1 LRKVLIFVFAFL
13 IGILQTQIRVL
24 GVVPDFLVIFFVFL
38 VFKKKYFQGISL
50 IFILISRIFSSAP
63 VVGIVLYWA
72 IMEVIIGIWRRSFI
86 YIHKSA
92 SFFLIISLSV
102 YSFIFW
108 RTGYRVD
115 VNYWLNFLKY
125 LSINLLFFI
134 PLYFLI
140 PEIYSNE
147 EKE

>member
-1 LRKVLIFVFAFL
+1 L

>member
-1 LRKVLIFVFAFL
+1 MHKVLIFVFAFL
-13 IGILQTQIRVL
+13 MGILQTQIRVL
-24 GVVPDFLVIFFVFL
+24 GVVPNFLVIFFVFL
-38 VFKKKYFQGISL
+38 VFKKLYFQGISL
-50 IFILISRIFSSAP
+50 IFILISRMFSSAP
-63 VVGIVLYWA
+63 VLGIVLYWA
-72 IMEVIIGIWRRSFI
+72 IMEVIIDIWRKSFI
-86 YIHKSA
+86 SIHKSS

-115 VNYWLNFLKY
+115 INYWLNFLKY
-125 LSINLLFFI
+125 LSVNLLFFI

>member
-1 LRKVLIFVFAFL
+1 MRKVLIFVFAFL

-108 RTGYRVD
+108 RIGYRVD

>member
-1 LRKVLIFVFAFL
+1 LRKVLIFVSAFL

-50 IFILISRIFSSAP
+50 IFILISRMFSSAP

>member
-1 LRKVLIFVFAFL
+1 MRKVLIFVFAFL

-50 IFILISRIFSSAP
+50 IFILISRMFSSAP

-92 SFFLIISLSV
+92 SFFLVISLSV

>member
-1 LRKVLIFVFAFL
+1 MRKILIFVFAFL
-13 IGILQTQIRVL
+13 MGILQTQIRVL
-24 GVVPDFLVIFFVFL
+24 GIVPDFLVIFFVFL
-38 VFKKKYFQGISL
+38 VFKKLYFQGISL

-72 IMEVIIGIWRRSFI
+72 FMEVIIGIWRRSFI
-86 YIHKSA
+86 SIHKSA

-115 VNYWLNFLKY
+115 INYWLNLLKY

-134 PLYFLI
+134 PFYFLI

>member
-50 IFILISRIFSSAP
+50 IFILISRMFSSAP

-92 SFFLIISLSV
+92 SFFLVISLSV

>member
-1 LRKVLIFVFAFL
+1 MRKVLIFVFAFL

>member
-1 LRKVLIFVFAFL
+1 MRKVLIFVFAFL

-50 IFILISRIFSSAP
+50 IFILISRMFSSAP

>member
-1 LRKVLIFVFAFL
+1 MHKVLIFVFAFL
-13 IGILQTQIRVL
+13 MGILQTQIRVL
-24 GVVPDFLVIFFVFL
+24 GVVPNFLVIFFVFL
-38 VFKKKYFQGISL
+38 VFKKLYFQGISL
-50 IFILISRIFSSAP
+50 IFILISRMFSSAP
-63 VVGIVLYWA
+63 VLGIVLYWA
-72 IMEVIIGIWRRSFI
+72 IMEVIIGIWRKSFI
-86 YIHKSA
+86 SIHKSS

-115 VNYWLNFLKY
+115 INYWLNFLKY
-125 LSINLLFFI
+125 LSVNLLFFI

>member
-50 IFILISRIFSSAP
+50 IFILISRMFSSAP

>member
-1 LRKVLIFVFAFL
+1 MRKVLIFVFAFL

-92 SFFLIISLSV
+92 SFFLVISLSV